1 MAAVSARAVRTV
13 KAMYGELQTDFPTTA
28 ERFSSNAAAAE
39 RRRNYV
45 DGTAARTPLLGAAQE
60 KSRTFSRVFFADLLK
75 SADVPCIAEIDRHC
89 ILLSFVLGNKQ

>member
-1 MAAVSARAVRTV
+1 MFLSARLAVRTV

-60 KSRTFSRVFFADLLK
+60 KSRTFSRVFFAFLLK
-75 SADVPCIAEIDRHC
+75 IRAPVVYSKD
-89 ILLSFVLGNKQ
+89 